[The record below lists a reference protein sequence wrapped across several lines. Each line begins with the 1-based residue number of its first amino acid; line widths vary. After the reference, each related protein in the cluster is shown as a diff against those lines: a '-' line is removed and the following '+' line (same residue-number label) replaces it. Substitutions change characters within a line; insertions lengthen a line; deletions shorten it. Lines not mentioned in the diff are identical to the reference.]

1 MTCSTSSSVWKATTS
16 ANPTTAPI
24 SVRTFGMMWWS
35 MSISAIGTSSST
47 KKSGSQTSRSAP
59 KRSTQAAHSRP
70 VTASTIG

>member
-1 MTCSTSSSVWKATTS
+1 
-16 ANPTTAPI
+16 
-24 SVRTFGMMWWS
+24 MMWWS